1 MLSSPPAGHI
11 LGAEEID
18 MSTNRFLSPLT
29 CLLVVGTLLP
39 LTVSAQSSWYVGGNA
54 GQSAIN
60 ASTSDIE
67 SGFLLDD
74 GFTASGTTLDKK
86 DTAWKLY
93 AGYRFNR
100 FLAAEAGYADLGK
113 ASFST
118 TIVGAPPGTTPAP
131 PFPISGT
138 ATARG
143 AFLSAL
149 AHWPVTQDLSLFVK
163 AGAFRSDAK
172 FTEVIPGTGIT
183 RVSRTERRTDG
194 NYGIG
199 LQWAFSGRV
208 GARLELERFKNI
220 GRGIGGREGRDVDF
234 ASAGLMVQF

>member
-1 MLSSPPAGHI
+1 
-11 LGAEEID
+11 
-18 MSTNRFLSPLT
+18 MSTSRFFSLM
-29 CLLVVGTLLP
+29 CLLVAGTLLP
-39 LTVSAQSSWYVGGNA
+39 LKVSAQSWYVGGNA
-54 GQSAIN
+54 GQSKIT
-60 ASTSDIE
+60 ASSSDVE

-74 GFTASGTTLDKK
+74 GFTASGTALDKK

-100 FLAAEAGYADLGK
+100 FFAAEGGYVDLGK

-118 TIVGAPPGTTPAP
+118 TIVGAPPGTTPTP
-131 PFPISGT
+131 PFPIHAT

-143 AFLSAL
+143 VFLSAL
-149 AHWPVTQDLSLFVK
+149 AHWPVTQDFSLFVK

-172 FTEVIPGTGIT
+172 FTEVIPGTDIT

-194 NYGIG
+194 NYGVG
-199 LQWAFSGRV
+199 LQWAFSGTV
-208 GARLELERFKNI
+208 SARLELERFKKI

-234 ASAGLMVQF
+234 ASAGLLVQF